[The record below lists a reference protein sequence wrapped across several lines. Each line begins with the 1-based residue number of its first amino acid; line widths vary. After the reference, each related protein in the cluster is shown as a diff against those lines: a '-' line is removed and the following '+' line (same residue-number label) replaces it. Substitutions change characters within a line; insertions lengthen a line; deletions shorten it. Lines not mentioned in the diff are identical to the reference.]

1 MQAARE
7 TLGVGVILSL
17 IVLYFII
24 FENQFLTFV
33 WASDRKSVMESMEL
47 ANMWGPC
54 IMADSILSVDRYG
67 HSWQYIP
74 HYKTIVE
81 EFFQNSELC
90 MCMATWVPAC
100 LFYIWYL
107 APLV

>member
-54 IMADSILSVDRYG
+54 IIYGSTCSVDHAG
-67 HSWQYIP
+67 PQLIGQ
-74 HYKTIVE
+74 T
-81 EFFQNSELC
+81 
-90 MCMATWVPAC
+90 
-100 LFYIWYL
+100 
-107 APLV
+107 